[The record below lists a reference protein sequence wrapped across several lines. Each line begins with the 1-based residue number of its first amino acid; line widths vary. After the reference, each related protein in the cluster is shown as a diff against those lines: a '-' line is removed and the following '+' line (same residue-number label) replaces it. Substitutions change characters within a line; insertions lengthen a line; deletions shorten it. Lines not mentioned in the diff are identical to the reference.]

1 MNLMGGFKMAL
12 FDKLK
17 GVAETAT
24 KKMAETAEVAKTA
37 YAEAAK
43 ESAEK
48 KAAKAA
54 EQAEKK
60 AAEEAYRAEMQN
72 KADENKS
79 RIIDAVEANYSDDL
93 EGIFNG
99 KTRDEVFKYAKNFF
113 EKILLPANSKN
124 KTCIS
129 MYPHI
134 SKKAFDKFHSTFNAT
149 VSLEDCL
156 VYLKDNNG
164 DEFLLTYG
172 NFYFKIPLAD
182 DKKFATV
189 GSIPTSKVSR
199 LEFSKDVEGRSYNFT
214 CDDVQ
219 IADLDLYSAK
229 ESDFIT
235 LNNFFANIKDS
246 NFEITNEYI
255 DKIIREKIGFEAC
268 TELSNEM
275 DENELILFFTWNSS
289 GGYVACTT
297 EQIIWADKTSGGN
310 VSNIN
315 RFYYD
320 EIVKIETVQEASNL
334 ASSSATSL
342 TGFLVDMAVSTVAD
356 AAIDSFM
363 KDVCDIKLLVQGSYK
378 TMSGMVKLEADRIIA
393 IYNGFKK
400 NIRAEEKELK
410 KQSASPQVVVQ
421 QQSQPD
427 VLEQIKKL
435 ASLKEAGIL
444 SEEEFTSKKTELLS
458 KL

>member
-1 MNLMGGFKMAL
+1 
-12 FDKLK
+12 
-17 GVAETAT
+17 
-24 KKMAETAEVAKTA
+24 
-37 YAEAAK
+37 
-43 ESAEK
+43 
-48 KAAKAA
+48 
-54 EQAEKK
+54 
-60 AAEEAYRAEMQN
+60 
-72 KADENKS
+72 
-79 RIIDAVEANYSDDL
+79 
-93 EGIFNG
+93 
-99 KTRDEVFKYAKNFF
+99 
-113 EKILLPANSKN
+113 
-124 KTCIS
+124 
-129 MYPHI
+129 
-134 SKKAFDKFHSTFNAT
+134 
-149 VSLEDCL
+149 
-156 VYLKDNNG
+156 
-164 DEFLLTYG
+164 
-172 NFYFKIPLAD
+172 
-182 DKKFATV
+182 
-189 GSIPTSKVSR
+189 
-199 LEFSKDVEGRSYNFT
+199 
-214 CDDVQ
+214 
-219 IADLDLYSAK
+219 
-229 ESDFIT
+229 
-235 LNNFFANIKDS
+235 
-246 NFEITNEYI
+246 
-255 DKIIREKIGFEAC
+255 
-268 TELSNEM
+268 M

-334 ASSSATSL
+334 ASSSAATSL

-363 KDVCDIKLLVQGSYK
+363 KDVCDIELLVQGSYK

-410 KQSASPQVVVQ
+410 KQSVQ

>member
-1 MNLMGGFKMAL
+1 M
-12 FDKLK
+12 
-17 GVAETAT
+17 
-24 KKMAETAEVAKTA
+24 
-37 YAEAAK
+37 
-43 ESAEK
+43 
-48 KAAKAA
+48 
-54 EQAEKK
+54 
-60 AAEEAYRAEMQN
+60 
-72 KADENKS
+72 
-79 RIIDAVEANYSDDL
+79 
-93 EGIFNG
+93 
-99 KTRDEVFKYAKNFF
+99 
-113 EKILLPANSKN
+113 
-124 KTCIS
+124 
-129 MYPHI
+129 
-134 SKKAFDKFHSTFNAT
+134 
-149 VSLEDCL
+149 
-156 VYLKDNNG
+156 
-164 DEFLLTYG
+164 
-172 NFYFKIPLAD
+172 
-182 DKKFATV
+182 
-189 GSIPTSKVSR
+189 
-199 LEFSKDVEGRSYNFT
+199 
-214 CDDVQ
+214 
-219 IADLDLYSAK
+219 
-229 ESDFIT
+229 
-235 LNNFFANIKDS
+235 
-246 NFEITNEYI
+246 
-255 DKIIREKIGFEAC
+255 
-268 TELSNEM
+268 
-275 DENELILFFTWNSS
+275 ILFFTWNSA

-334 ASSSATSL
+334 ASSATSL

-421 QQSQPD
+421 QQNQPD

>member
-1 MNLMGGFKMAL
+1 
-12 FDKLK
+12 
-17 GVAETAT
+17 
-24 KKMAETAEVAKTA
+24 
-37 YAEAAK
+37 
-43 ESAEK
+43 
-48 KAAKAA
+48 
-54 EQAEKK
+54 
-60 AAEEAYRAEMQN
+60 
-72 KADENKS
+72 
-79 RIIDAVEANYSDDL
+79 
-93 EGIFNG
+93 
-99 KTRDEVFKYAKNFF
+99 
-113 EKILLPANSKN
+113 
-124 KTCIS
+124 
-129 MYPHI
+129 
-134 SKKAFDKFHSTFNAT
+134 
-149 VSLEDCL
+149 
-156 VYLKDNNG
+156 
-164 DEFLLTYG
+164 
-172 NFYFKIPLAD
+172 
-182 DKKFATV
+182 
-189 GSIPTSKVSR
+189 
-199 LEFSKDVEGRSYNFT
+199 
-214 CDDVQ
+214 
-219 IADLDLYSAK
+219 
-229 ESDFIT
+229 
-235 LNNFFANIKDS
+235 
-246 NFEITNEYI
+246 
-255 DKIIREKIGFEAC
+255 
-268 TELSNEM
+268 M

-334 ASSSATSL
+334 ASSSAATSL

-363 KDVCDIKLLVQGSYK
+363 KDVCDIELLVQGSYK

-410 KQSASPQVVVQ
+410 KQFASPQVVVQ

>member
-1 MNLMGGFKMAL
+1 MLEVYRMKNMFELPDAYKLDVNVDLKDFIPKDL
-12 FDKLK
+12 KPNDKK
-17 GVAETAT
+17 
-24 KKMAETAEVAKTA
+24 
-37 YAEAAK
+37 
-43 ESAEK
+43 
-48 KAAKAA
+48 
-54 EQAEKK
+54 
-60 AAEEAYRAEMQN
+60 
-72 KADENKS
+72 
-79 RIIDAVEANYSDDL
+79 RIKDAVKYVKL
-93 EGIFNG
+93 E
-99 KTRDEVFKYAKNFF
+99 Y
-113 EKILLPANSKN
+113 
-124 KTCIS
+124 
-129 MYPHI
+129 
-134 SKKAFDKFHSTFNAT
+134 
-149 VSLEDCL
+149 
-156 VYLKDNNG
+156 
-164 DEFLLTYG
+164 
-172 NFYFKIPLAD
+172 
-182 DKKFATV
+182 
-189 GSIPTSKVSR
+189 
-199 LEFSKDVEGRSYNFT
+199 
-214 CDDVQ
+214 Q
-219 IADLDLYSAK
+219 IAGEEIPSV
-229 ESDFIT
+229 
-235 LNNFFANIKDS
+235 NNEEYRCQV

-275 DENELILFFTWNSS
+275 DENELILFFTWNSA

-334 ASSSATSL
+334 ASSSSATSL

-356 AAIDSFM
+356 AAVDSFM

-400 NIRAEEKELK
+400 SIRAEEKELK

>member
-1 MNLMGGFKMAL
+1 M
-12 FDKLK
+12 
-17 GVAETAT
+17 
-24 KKMAETAEVAKTA
+24 
-37 YAEAAK
+37 
-43 ESAEK
+43 
-48 KAAKAA
+48 
-54 EQAEKK
+54 
-60 AAEEAYRAEMQN
+60 
-72 KADENKS
+72 
-79 RIIDAVEANYSDDL
+79 
-93 EGIFNG
+93 
-99 KTRDEVFKYAKNFF
+99 
-113 EKILLPANSKN
+113 
-124 KTCIS
+124 
-129 MYPHI
+129 
-134 SKKAFDKFHSTFNAT
+134 
-149 VSLEDCL
+149 
-156 VYLKDNNG
+156 
-164 DEFLLTYG
+164 
-172 NFYFKIPLAD
+172 
-182 DKKFATV
+182 
-189 GSIPTSKVSR
+189 
-199 LEFSKDVEGRSYNFT
+199 
-214 CDDVQ
+214 
-219 IADLDLYSAK
+219 
-229 ESDFIT
+229 
-235 LNNFFANIKDS
+235 
-246 NFEITNEYI
+246 
-255 DKIIREKIGFEAC
+255 
-268 TELSNEM
+268 
-275 DENELILFFTWNSS
+275 ILFFTWNSS

-342 TGFLVDMAVSTVAD
+342 TGILVDMAVSTVAD

-400 NIRAEEKELK
+400 SIRAEEKELK

>member
-1 MNLMGGFKMAL
+1 M
-12 FDKLK
+12 
-17 GVAETAT
+17 
-24 KKMAETAEVAKTA
+24 
-37 YAEAAK
+37 
-43 ESAEK
+43 
-48 KAAKAA
+48 
-54 EQAEKK
+54 
-60 AAEEAYRAEMQN
+60 
-72 KADENKS
+72 
-79 RIIDAVEANYSDDL
+79 
-93 EGIFNG
+93 
-99 KTRDEVFKYAKNFF
+99 
-113 EKILLPANSKN
+113 
-124 KTCIS
+124 
-129 MYPHI
+129 
-134 SKKAFDKFHSTFNAT
+134 
-149 VSLEDCL
+149 
-156 VYLKDNNG
+156 
-164 DEFLLTYG
+164 
-172 NFYFKIPLAD
+172 
-182 DKKFATV
+182 
-189 GSIPTSKVSR
+189 
-199 LEFSKDVEGRSYNFT
+199 
-214 CDDVQ
+214 
-219 IADLDLYSAK
+219 
-229 ESDFIT
+229 
-235 LNNFFANIKDS
+235 
-246 NFEITNEYI
+246 
-255 DKIIREKIGFEAC
+255 
-268 TELSNEM
+268 
-275 DENELILFFTWNSS
+275 ILFFTWNSS

-334 ASSSATSL
+334 ASSSAATSL

-363 KDVCDIKLLVQGSYK
+363 KDVCDIELLVQGSYK

-410 KQSASPQVVVQ
+410 KQSVQ